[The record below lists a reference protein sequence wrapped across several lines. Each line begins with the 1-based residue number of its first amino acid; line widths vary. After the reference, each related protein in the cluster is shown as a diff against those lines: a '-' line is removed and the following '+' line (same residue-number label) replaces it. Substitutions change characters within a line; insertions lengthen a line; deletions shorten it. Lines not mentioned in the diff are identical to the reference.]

1 MSGYTTQ
8 HIPVSS
14 GDRKLKDNIM
24 ELEHFLGP
32 RSISVCVCF
41 AAKRE
46 EQSELWE
53 MSGNLVRM
61 ECQGYRGYRGILP
74 VTPPSSLNCSGSQPL
89 SLTSGSLLSFPNVER
104 EQQSQKKSYKCASES
119 ALKQADVMM

>member
-74 VTPPSSLNCSGSQPL
+74 VTPPILSKLQWFTASQFNIWIAAVLPKR
-89 SLTSGSLLSFPNVER
+89 GER
-104 EQQSQKKSYKCASES
+104 ATKSKKELQVCI
-119 ALKQADVMM
+119 